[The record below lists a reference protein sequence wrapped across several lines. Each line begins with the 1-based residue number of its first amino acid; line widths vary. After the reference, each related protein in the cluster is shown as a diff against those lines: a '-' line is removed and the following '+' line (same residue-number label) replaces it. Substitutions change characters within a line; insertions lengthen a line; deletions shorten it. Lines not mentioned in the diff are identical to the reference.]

1 MKEPGVVF
9 SQIID
14 FVHLKVKRIY
24 EPKLHFFIQNSFGG
38 RVYPQFRSFYFIPIS
53 FLIVSPS

>member
-1 MKEPGVVF
+1 MLLLLKKSLMKEPGMVF

-24 EPKLHFFIQNSFGG
+24 EPKLHFFIQENSFGG
-38 RVYPQFRSFYFIPIS
+38 TELSAIQV
-53 FLIVSPS
+53 V